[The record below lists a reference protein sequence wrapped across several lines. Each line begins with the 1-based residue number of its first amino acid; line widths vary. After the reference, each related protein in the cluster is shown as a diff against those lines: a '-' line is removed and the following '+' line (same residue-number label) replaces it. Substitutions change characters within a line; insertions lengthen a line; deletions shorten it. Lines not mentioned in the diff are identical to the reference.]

1 MPQRTSLSNFYLG
14 VQRNNKRLAAKM
26 SSDILC
32 VTVNSVLVDNSSG
45 QASADRLRRL
55 ASDLSEKDRVILD
68 NALTELGYH

>member
-14 VQRNNKRLAAKM
+14 VQRNNKRLASKM

-32 VTVNSVLVDNSSG
+32 VTVNSVLADNSSG

-55 ASDLSEKDRVILD
+55 SEDLSTKDRLILN
-68 NALTELGYH
+68 NALTELGYS